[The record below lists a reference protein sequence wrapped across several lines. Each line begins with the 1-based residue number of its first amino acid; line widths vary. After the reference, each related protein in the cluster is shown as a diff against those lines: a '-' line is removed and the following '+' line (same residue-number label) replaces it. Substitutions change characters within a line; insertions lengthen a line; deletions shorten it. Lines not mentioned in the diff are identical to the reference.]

1 MYVAMDAAA
10 PVRSPPLLPQRT
22 SDMARP
28 PIERLV
34 VPLED
39 VLALCTAASLPDAPL
54 PSSLRELLCFLLQR
68 HDLSDAAL
76 NCLRPAAVAWL
87 ICLCPDLSRLDWAAA
102 EHAAGGEALH
112 AAARRLLAA
121 DAVSLVPLQ
130 GALRQLAH
138 AHADYWE
145 EHLRN
150 AQALVRETARL
161 TGRLAELEPVA
172 AELLREQRK
181 LEAAQAEVRQTRSS
195 LRAAED
201 ELAQLRRQVE
211 HLQHTAR
218 PEALHPDAAPVSTEE
233 EFGFGSRPTDNQGFG
248 F

>member
-1 MYVAMDAAA
+1 
-10 PVRSPPLLPQRT
+10 
-22 SDMARP
+22 MACP

-39 VLALCTAASLPDAPL
+39 VLALCTAASDPAVPL
-54 PSSLRELLCFLLQR
+54 SPSLRELLRFLLQR

-76 NCLRPAAVAWL
+76 DCLRPVAVAWL
-87 ICLCPDLSRLDWAAA
+87 VCLCPDLSQLDWT
-102 EHAAGGEALH
+102 AGAGSSDGGQALH

-121 DAVSLVPLQ
+121 DAVSLIPLQ
-130 GALRQLAH
+130 GPLRQLAH
-138 AHADYWE
+138 THADCWE
-145 EHLRN
+145 ERLRS
-150 AQALVRETARL
+150 AQDLAGQAARL
-161 TGRLAELEPVA
+161 TGRLAELEPAA

-181 LEAAQAEVRQTRSS
+181 LDAAQAEVRQMHSR

-211 HLQHTAR
+211 HLQQSARVEGTPPATASAP
-218 PEALHPDAAPVSTEE
+218 PEED
-233 EFGFGSRPTDNQGFG
+233 FGFGSRSADSQGFG